1 MLIIAYSTR
10 QIQDPLLEKSACL
23 GYSNAME
30 KRILALFCA
39 VLMTAGAVWAQSAS
53 AAQQDEQ
60 LSFVGMKLDEVYR
73 RFGPPQAVY
82 AARGEENW
90 QDDVVFVYNE
100 GDFYIYRDRVWQ
112 VGVKSIYGMRIGD
125 ARGVALLVLG
135 ENARDGGDYVLYP
148 LPGGAWP
155 LSLRVNLNAGRISSI
170 FIYRPD
176 Y

>member
-1 MLIIAYSTR
+1 MKVSH
-10 QIQDPLLEKSACL
+10 PPLEKSPRL

-30 KRILALFCA
+30 KRILSLFCA
-39 VLMTAGAVWAQSAS
+39 VLMTAGAVWAQSVAT
-53 AAQQDEQ
+53 AQYDEQ
-60 LSFVGMKLDEVYR
+60 LSFVGMRLDELYR

-90 QDDVVFVYNE
+90 QDDVVFAYNE
-100 GDFYIYRDRVWQ
+100 GEFYIYRDRVWQ
-112 VGVKSIYGMRIGD
+112 IGIKSIYGMRIGD
-125 ARGVALLVLG
+125 AKGVALLVLG
-135 ENARDGGDYVLYP
+135 ENARDGGDYVLYS

-155 LSLRVNLNAGRISSI
+155 LSLRVNVNAGKISSI